1 MREAYVDTGSS
12 RNILGR
18 AQVPYSMVAVMDR
31 PDTSSVTGTESE
43 ADMPVDAPSPSN
55 GLDAQAKFEQ
65 YIRPEMDILYRTA
78 WSLTRNDADAQD
90 LVQDTLVRAFRSL
103 DRFDG
108 RYPRAWLMTIMRNAN
123 INRVRKKKP
132 DLLNDPDLTF
142 ERSTDFADT
151 ADPESIVV
159 EPQLDAAIEDA
170 FALLSDDFRQ
180 VVELV
185 DLNGLAYQEAAEAL
199 DVPVGTVMSRLHRAR
214 GRIRDHLA
222 TVGLDSEVR

>member
-1 MREAYVDTGSS
+1 
-12 RNILGR
+12 
-18 AQVPYSMVAVMDR
+18 MVAVMER
-31 PDTSSVTGTESE
+31 PKTSSGAGTESASGTE
-43 ADMPVDAPSPSN
+43 SDVDATLDPGGAAS
-55 GLDAQAKFEQ
+55 GLDAQAKFDR
-65 YIRPEMDILYRTA
+65 YVRPEMDIMYRTA

-123 INRVRKKKP
+123 INRVRKKTP

-142 ERSTDFADT
+142 ERSTEFADMD
-151 ADPESIVV
+151 DPESLVV
-159 EPQLDAAIEDA
+159 EPQLDAAIENA
-170 FALLSDDFRQ
+170 FAELSSDFRQ

-185 DLNGLAYQEAAEAL
+185 DLNGLAYQEAAEVL

-214 GRIRDHLA
+214 GRIRDHLSE
-222 TVGLDSEVR
+222 VGLDSEVR